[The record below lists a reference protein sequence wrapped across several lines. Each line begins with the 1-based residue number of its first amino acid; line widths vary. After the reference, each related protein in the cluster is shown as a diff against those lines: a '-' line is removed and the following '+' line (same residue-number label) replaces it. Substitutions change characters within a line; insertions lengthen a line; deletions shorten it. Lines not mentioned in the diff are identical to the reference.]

1 MNKKNSFKMNL
12 KAKLLTLMKKYNA
25 KKDSKIITIITINI
39 WNMDSHQRHFIEQ
52 LDNDST

>member
-1 MNKKNSFKMNL
+1 MNL
-12 KAKLLTLMKKYNA
+12 KAKLLTLTKKYNA
-25 KKDSKIITIITINI
+25 KKDSKIIAIITINI